1 MLGVE
6 LHAGGS
12 ILPAVMANQVKWVIN
27 NIYIYIDYKTI
38 YIYIILLYIYIY
50 VGSIPLPARVDDDG

>member
-27 NIYIYIDYKTI
+27 NIYILIIKL
-38 YIYIILLYIYIY
+38 YIYILYYYIYIY